1 MIRYRHILI
10 SLFLLLTVP
19 PTWAQGTDSLVFL
32 SQDAFIGIVRNYH
45 PVARQAN
52 LALDLAEAGLTA
64 SRAGFDPLLTMTAE
78 RKTFDGK
85 AYYDYFRPELRIP
98 TWYGIEVKAGLENNM
113 GDYLN
118 PEVSKGKT
126 SYLGISVPVGKNL
139 VMDKRR
145 AVLRQARLFREQS
158 RTERLL
164 TINDL
169 LYEAYTSYW
178 NWVAAWTSY
187 SLLTEQL
194 RTNESRYAFVRIAF
208 EQGDRPAIDTT
219 EALAQLQ
226 SFQLARS
233 DAWIRFRG
241 AGLELSNFMW
251 TANDSPYYLPP
262 GVMPDPAWE
271 KLSTDTVRLPVLEDL
286 LFVAR
291 TAHPKLTVYDYKL
304 KSLDIEKKLKFQ
316 DNLPYLNLKGN
327 LLNKGYNVFDNAS
340 WVYYSNN
347 YKFGFDLAVP
357 LRLSQGRGEYRAAKI
372 KIQTTELD
380 KAQTGLE
387 IGNKIRNSFNEL
399 ATLQQQVR
407 LAGQNS
413 QNYIRLLSG
422 EEMKF
427 KAGESSLFLV
437 NARETKALEAQ
448 QKYAE
453 LRAKFFKSYYGLEWA
468 AGQLR

>member
-1 MIRYRHILI
+1 MIRYRHII
-10 SLFLLLTVP
+10 ILLAFWLQAANGH
-19 PTWAQGTDSLVFL
+19 AQSRDSINYL
-32 SQDAFIGIVRNYH
+32 SPEAFIGIVRSYH

-52 LALDLAEAGLTA
+52 LALDLAEAGVTA

-85 AYYDYFRPELRIP
+85 TYYDVFNPELKIP

-118 PEVSKGKT
+118 PEMTKGKT

-145 AVLRQARLFREQS
+145 AVLKQARIFRDQS
-158 RTERLL
+158 KVERQLA
-164 TINDL
+164 INDL

-178 NWVAAWTSY
+178 NWVSAWASY
-187 SLLTEQL
+187 NLVSEQL
-194 RTNESRYAFVRIAF
+194 RANESRYAFVKTSF

-226 SFQLARS
+226 TFQLAQN
-233 DAWIRFRG
+233 DAWIRYRG
-241 AGLELSNFMW
+241 AGLDLSNYMW
-251 TANDSPYYLPP
+251 MANDSPFYLPP
-262 GVMPDPAWE
+262 NVRPDPSWE
-271 KLSTDTVRLPVLEDL
+271 RLSTDTVRLPVLEDL
-286 LFVAR
+286 LATAR
-291 TAHPKLTVYDYKL
+291 TAHPKLSVYDYKL
-304 KSLDIEKKLKFQ
+304 KSLEIDKRLKFQ

-327 LLNKGYNVFDNAS
+327 LLNQGYNVFKDAS
-340 WVYYSNN
+340 AAYYSNN

-399 ATLQQQVR
+399 ATLQNQVR

-413 QNYIRLLSG
+413 QSYQKLLSG

-427 KAGESSLFLV
+427 RAGESSLFLV
-437 NARETKALEAQ
+437 NARETKALEAR